1 MILKKRSTNTAKSI
15 KLLEQS
21 SWQTIFQ
28 NVCLFDQIGKIIGD
42 IIPELTQEE
51 LDDVQN
57 AKIVEFQN
65 SFDVNLIQEVQ
76 NLIENVIEIESKN
89 EKK

>member
-1 MILKKRSTNTAKSI
+1 MVHKLQKLLKQTGSVGMILKKRSTNTAKSI

-42 IIPELTQEE
+42 IILELTQDE
-51 LDDVQN
+51 LDDVQT

-65 SFDVNLIQEVQ
+65 SFDVNLI
-76 NLIENVIEIESKN
+76 
-89 EKK
+89 